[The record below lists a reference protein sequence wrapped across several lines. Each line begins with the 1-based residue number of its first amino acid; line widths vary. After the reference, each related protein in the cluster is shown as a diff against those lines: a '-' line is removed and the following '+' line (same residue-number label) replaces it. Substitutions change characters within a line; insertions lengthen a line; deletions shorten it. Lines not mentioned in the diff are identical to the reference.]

1 MEKHLKTSYIV
12 LKSNE
17 ELLGNWTEII
27 FATNWHPDP
36 QKGFMKVWIDGKLK
50 VDFKDR
56 SNHKK
61 EGKELSLRYGLYSSF
76 LRYYRKVHNKEIH
89 PQRIIF
95 FDGVKEEK
103 NCEKLIGLSKCDK
116 LNSQS
121 INEYEIFLYGKYDKK
136 LQTNSIFKFPLS
148 YLK

>member
-1 MEKHLKTSYIV
+1 M
-12 LKSNE
+12 
-17 ELLGNWTEII
+17 
-27 FATNWHPDP
+27 
-36 QKGFMKVWIDGKLK
+36 
-50 VDFKDR
+50 DF
-56 SNHKK
+56 
-61 EGKELSLRYGLYSSF
+61 
-76 LRYYRKVHNKEIH
+76 IH
-89 PQRIIF
+89 PQCLDIKQCFSKKKCHKELFF